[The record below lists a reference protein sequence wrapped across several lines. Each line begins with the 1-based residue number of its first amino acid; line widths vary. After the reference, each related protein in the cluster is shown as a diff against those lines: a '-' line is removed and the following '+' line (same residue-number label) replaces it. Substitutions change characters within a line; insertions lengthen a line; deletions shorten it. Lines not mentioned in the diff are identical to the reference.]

1 MAFPFQPA
9 PAELEALFA
18 EYGDFH
24 RNPVNRAAH
33 VAGLPAMFAGAFG
46 LAHAASPALAI
57 ALLVAFAA
65 ANFLVETRLALAAA
79 VLALFLW
86 AAGTQLPPL
95 SAAAL
100 LAAGSAVPI
109 ATHVFVERRWP
120 DTAARFARF
129 ERVGHLWFL
138 NRLVRAVAV
147 RARA

>member
-9 PAELEALFA
+9 PAELEALFS
-18 EYGDFH
+18 EYGDYH
-24 RNPVNRAAH
+24 RSALNRAAH
-33 VAGLPAMFAGAFG
+33 VAGLPAMFAGTFG
-46 LAHAASPALAI
+46 LAHAASPAFAI

-79 VLALFLW
+79 ALSVILW
-86 AAGTQLPPL
+86 MAGTKLPPVP
-95 SAAAL
+95 AAAL
-100 LAAGSAVPI
+100 LAAGAAIPI
-109 ATHVFVERRWP
+109 ATHVLVERRWP
-120 DTAARFARF
+120 ETAARLARF